1 MNSPPNVVPSLF
13 SRLKTKLPFQLWSLL
28 SDKFPFL
35 APIMTQVFKA
45 PASSAG
51 IERQHKV
58 GKQVH
63 SSRRS
68 RLSPGS
74 VEMQVAVTYNIAASN
89 RVVSHTRHRF
99 EHHLATIFN
108 TVEVTNQNQH
118 VEGSDDQD
126 DEDYIGHEILEA
138 RVYEAIT
145 IDAISDVMVYGPP
158 VDDGSD
164 SD

>member
-1 MNSPPNVVPSLF
+1 M
-13 SRLKTKLPFQLWSLL
+13 
-28 SDKFPFL
+28 
-35 APIMTQVFKA
+35 FKA

-89 RVVSHTRHRF
+89 RVVAHTRHRF

-108 TVEVTNQNQH
+108 TVEETNQNQH

-138 RVYEAIT
+138 RFTNLFVR
-145 IDAISDVMVYGPP
+145 SNHN
-158 VDDGSD
+158 
-164 SD
+164 

>member
-1 MNSPPNVVPSLF
+1 M
-13 SRLKTKLPFQLWSLL
+13 